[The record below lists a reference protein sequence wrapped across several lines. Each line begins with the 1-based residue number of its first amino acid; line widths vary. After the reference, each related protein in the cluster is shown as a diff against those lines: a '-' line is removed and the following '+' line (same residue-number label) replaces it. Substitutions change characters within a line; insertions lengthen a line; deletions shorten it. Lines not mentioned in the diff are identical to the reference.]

1 MGGGEAGVPD
11 DLLTT
16 KGDTHGFTTENARVP
31 IGTNNQVLTAD
42 STTALGLAWKE
53 AAGGDVDTNEVV
65 MPYSTTLTDYTTPT
79 AAAASSEAANP
90 DVWEWDGT
98 STGWTLNNNGGSAT
112 IASSTITLVAN
123 SNADN
128 PLAYYD
134 LNSDLGG
141 NASDTKWT
149 LRYKVVYNAFTNTAS
164 GQGAKFEMG
173 LSDST
178 AITGENPSI
187 DRIYASRAGHGAS
200 LDQNP
205 SARSSTTTCTDST
218 SGALVSSPFTGTRY
232 IQVQRTSATGMEVK
246 IFTDSGFST
255 LQETMTI
262 SSFCNTIEDLRYLY
276 TRINYQNVSDT
287 NTVEV
292 SEIKFYNDTL
302 TPVGTQAASNAID
315 NDVATYWE
323 SNQAANNWIYVDQGT
338 AKDLT
343 SLTVYPKST
352 TTETQFK
359 IQWSND
365 TSTWTDLRTIT
376 VSALTNGAY
385 NYIRFNT
392 IRARY
397 LRIYGSSGSSYV
409 IAINEI
415 KVNET
420 LTVPTIHGHLEISP
434 TDTSLALNGT

>member
-1 MGGGEAGVPD
+1 LAFGGSTSSNTLPHTHNQSLINDGGQLSETLTDMNGVT
-11 DLLTT
+11 LFSLI
-16 KGDTHGFTTENARVP
+16 N
-31 IGTNNQVLTAD
+31 AD
-42 STTALGLAWKE
+42 STIDPDK
-53 AAGGDVDTNEVV
+53 VV
-65 MPYSTTLTDYTTPT
+65 MDYSTTLTDYTTPT
-79 AAAASSEAANP
+79 AAAASSEATNP
-90 DVWEWDGT
+90 DVFVWDGT

-112 IASSTITLVAN
+112 IGSSKITLVAN

-134 LNSDLGG
+134 LNPFLGG
-141 NASDTKWT
+141 NASDTSWT
-149 LRYKVVYNAFTNTAS
+149 LRYKVFYNAFNNTAS

-178 AITGENPSI
+178 AITGETPSI
-187 DRIYASRAGHGAS
+187 DLIAGSRAAHAAGS
-200 LDQNP
+200 NQNP
-205 SARSSTTTCTDST
+205 VARYNAT
-218 SGALVSSPFTGTRY
+218 SCSGTQNGVVVSSPFTGTRY
-232 IQVQRTSATGMEVK
+232 VQVQRTSGTTMEVK
-246 IFTDSGFST
+246 IFTDSGYSV

-262 SSFCNTIEDLRYLY
+262 SSFCDTIEDLRYLFC
-276 TRINYQNVSDT
+276 RIHYQNVSDT

-292 SEIKFYNDTL
+292 SEIKFYNASL
-302 TPVGTQAASNAID
+302 VPVDSQAASNAID
-315 NDVATYWE
+315 NDVATFWE
-323 SNQAANNWIYVDQGT
+323 SNQAVNNWIYVDQGT

-343 SLTVYPKST
+343 SITVYPKST

-376 VSALTNGAY
+376 VSGLINGAY

-409 IAINEI
+409 MAINEI

-420 LTVPTIHGHLEISP
+420 LTVPTVHGHLEISP
-434 TDTSLALNGT
+434 TDTSLSLAGT